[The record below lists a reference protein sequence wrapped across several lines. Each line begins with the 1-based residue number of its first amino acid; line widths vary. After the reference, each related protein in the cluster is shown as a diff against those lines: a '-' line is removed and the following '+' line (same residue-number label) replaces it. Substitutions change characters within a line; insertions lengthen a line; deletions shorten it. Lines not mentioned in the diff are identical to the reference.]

1 MWCLSVCVLC
11 CEVSWRDSHLPFEWK
26 KKLFIFTHH
35 HIYFIQIGVGKYTCT
50 ILITLI
56 CLNNASKTST
66 EKNHHQ
72 YKGII
77 KQKLCSHK
85 CAMKSVLL
93 QNRHTSIKKSS
104 NNEWFIFIYKPVFY
118 LCYIPVKKKNH
129 FFAICLHNHVNISSF
144 RLKKK
149 PCIINYTL
157 HSHCTEATFQID
169 L

>member
-1 MWCLSVCVLC
+1 MEDILLQKSFFIACFVLGVIFSMWCLSVYVLC

-72 YKGII
+72 YKGIL

-93 QNRHTSIKKSS
+93 QNRHASIKKSS
-104 NNEWFIFIYKPVFY
+104 NNEWFIFNFKPVFY
-118 LCYIPVKKKNH
+118 LCYIPVKKPS
-129 FFAICLHNHVNISSF
+129 FFCYMLA
-144 RLKKK
+144 
-149 PCIINYTL
+149 
-157 HSHCTEATFQID
+157 
-169 L
+169 